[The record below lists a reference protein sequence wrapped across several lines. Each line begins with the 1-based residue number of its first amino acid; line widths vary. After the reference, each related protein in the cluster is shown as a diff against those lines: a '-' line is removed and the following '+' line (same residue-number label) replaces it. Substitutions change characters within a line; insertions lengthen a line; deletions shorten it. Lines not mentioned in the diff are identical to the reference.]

1 MIPTHLQHAPRSL
14 SVSHVTFLASASWA
28 GRWRRARHAALFVAA
43 LAVAHEAVYFV
54 RYPDPAHAA
63 TAMSASGHDR
73 YWLLFLVAATAAAVL
88 LAAWVAWRLTGGV
101 HAAAAERAS
110 REAGSDL
117 LRHEWLAILRR
128 VTPAVAAAFLVQENL
143 EHAGAHGHF
152 EGLNVY
158 LGPGNELSLPALL
171 AISALVAAGGALIR
185 WRERLLIARLR
196 ARMPHHVARRRAEL
210 RSPRTWD
217 ITAALVRLRLL
228 VARHDHDRAPPI
240 ACVA

>member
-28 GRWRRARHAALFVAA
+28 GRWRRVRHAALFVAA

-63 TAMSASGHDR
+63 TAMSDSGHDR
-73 YWLLFLVAATAAAVL
+73 YWLLFLVAATAAAAL

-101 HAAAAERAS
+101 HAAAAGRDSRATGNDS
-110 REAGSDL
+110 F
-117 LRHEWLAILRR
+117 RHEWLTILRR

-143 EHAGAHGHF
+143 EHAAAHGHF

-158 LGPGNELSLPALL
+158 IGFGNELSLPVLL
-171 AISALVAAGGALIR
+171 AVTGVVAAVGALIR
-185 WRERLLIARLR
+185 WRERVLIARLR
-196 ARMPHHVARRRAEL
+196 ARMPLHVARRRAEL
-210 RSPRTWD
+210 RSPGTWD

-228 VARHDHDRAPPI
+228 VARHDHDRAPPSP
-240 ACVA
+240 A